1 MPRRVKIAEVD
12 HEYKN
17 APSKESL
24 RYCIDFVQALRAKK
38 GHKGCHSIFS
48 HKEFQEIKS

>member
-24 RYCIDFVQALRAKK
+24 RYCKDQKLVTVDKYRRNFKD
-38 GHKGCHSIFS
+38 
-48 HKEFQEIKS
+48 